1 MSIQSKY
8 ITSLELDK
16 VLAKLANETTCEAAR
31 LRALRLTPVTTEEE
45 AVRLMAY
52 TADAN
57 RLTNRYGTPTAQN
70 VRDCTGSLERA
81 RLGAQ
86 LPIPELLSI
95 LHLLETIRRMIGWK
109 KQSEEEVT
117 ALDYL
122 FSCLTSFKSLEDELK
137 GAILDEET
145 LSDSASPALA
155 EIRRKIRNNQQKV
168 RSQLDNMIRSS
179 SYQKYLQDS
188 IVTMR
193 DGRYVVPVK
202 AEYRS
207 EVKGLVHD
215 TSSSGATV
223 FIEPMSVVEAN
234 NEIKVLE
241 SQEKKEIDR
250 ILYELSASVGSYAEA
265 ISRSYEVLVELD
277 LYFAKSRLADKMKA
291 SVPQITG
298 DRKIKL
304 IRARHP
310 LIDPEKIVPVD
321 VTLGIEFDTLV
332 ITGPNTGG
340 KTVLLKTVGLLTL
353 MMMCGL
359 MIPAADGSSLSVFDE
374 VLSDIGD
381 EQSIEQSLS
390 TFSAHMT
397 NIVSIL
403 EAAGDSSLVLLD
415 ELGSGTD
422 PVEGAALAISIIEK
436 LRERDCRIMSTTHYP
451 EIKLYA
457 LETRGVVNGS
467 CEFDV
472 ETLRPTYR
480 LLIGV
485 PGRSN
490 AFAISEKLGL
500 DPEIID
506 SARERISSEN
516 QRFEDVVSEL
526 ETARQNLEK
535 EYTSAHMLNQE
546 AERLRQENQ
555 AYRERLEK
563 EKEAEI
569 EKAREKARSI
579 VEQVRYQADQLMNE
593 LEELKKQKD
602 SANFSEKAA
611 KMRQSYRSGIRK
623 LYDSADP
630 VTGREKEKQNHNR
643 ALKRGDIVII
653 PEFNKEGTVLTDED
667 KDGYVMVQAGIIK
680 TKAPAADLRLVDRSD
695 RKVTVNNQKV
705 SFKRNTAASGGG
717 RGSSGS
723 GRSSTEVDV
732 RGMTTDEAIMEV
744 DRFLD
749 SCVLSHIG
757 TVTVIHGKGTG
768 TLRAAIQQHL
778 KRHPS
783 VRSFRTGVY
792 GEGENGV
799 TIVELK

>member
-1 MSIQSKY
+1 M
-8 ITSLELDK
+8 
-16 VLAKLANETTCEAAR
+16 
-31 LRALRLTPVTTEEE
+31 
-45 AVRLMAY
+45 
-52 TADAN
+52 
-57 RLTNRYGTPTAQN
+57 
-70 VRDCTGSLERA
+70 
-81 RLGAQ
+81 
-86 LPIPELLSI
+86 
-95 LHLLETIRRMIGWK
+95 
-109 KQSEEEVT
+109 
-117 ALDYL
+117 
-122 FSCLTSFKSLEDELK
+122 
-137 GAILDEET
+137 
-145 LSDSASPALA
+145 
-155 EIRRKIRNNQQKV
+155 
-168 RSQLDNMIRSS
+168 
-179 SYQKYLQDS
+179 
-188 IVTMR
+188 
-193 DGRYVVPVK
+193 
-202 AEYRS
+202 
-207 EVKGLVHD
+207 
-215 TSSSGATV
+215 
-223 FIEPMSVVEAN
+223 
-234 NEIKVLE
+234 
-241 SQEKKEIDR
+241 
-250 ILYELSASVGSYAEA
+250 
-265 ISRSYEVLVELD
+265 
-277 LYFAKSRLADKMKA
+277 
-291 SVPQITG
+291 
-298 DRKIKL
+298 
-304 IRARHP
+304 
-310 LIDPEKIVPVD
+310 
-321 VTLGIEFDTLV
+321 
-332 ITGPNTGG
+332 
-340 KTVLLKTVGLLTL
+340 
-353 MMMCGL
+353 
-359 MIPAADGSSLSVFDE
+359 
-374 VLSDIGD
+374 
-381 EQSIEQSLS
+381 
-390 TFSAHMT
+390 
-397 NIVSIL
+397 
-403 EAAGDSSLVLLD
+403 
-415 ELGSGTD
+415 
-422 PVEGAALAISIIEK
+422 
-436 LRERDCRIMSTTHYP
+436 
-451 EIKLYA
+451 
-457 LETRGVVNGS
+457 VNGS

-500 DPEIID
+500 DPEIIRQEAKAIFRAVDGYGLARVDFFVTEQGEVVFNEINTMPGFTAISMYPTLWEARGVTKAQLIQKLID
-506 SARERISSEN
+506 SAKERISSEN

-546 AERLRQENQ
+546 AERIRQENQ
-555 AYRERLEK
+555 IYRERLEK

-653 PEFNKEGTVLTDED
+653 PEFNKEGTVLSDED

-680 TKAPAADLRLVDRSD
+680 TKAPAVDLRLVDRSD

-705 SFKRNTAASGGG
+705 SFKRGTATHGGG
-717 RGSSGS
+717 RSSGTS

-749 SCVLSHIG
+749 SCVLTHVG

-768 TLRAAIQQHL
+768 ALRAAIQQHL